1 MPLITPTIGRVL
13 HFIPTAEYAAS
24 RSMVFSDPSQ
34 PLAAIITYVHSD
46 TLVNLIVM
54 DQVGTT
60 FDVRSVPLVQGDTL
74 AGGSFYAQWMPYQK
88 GQAAKTES
96 LEAAMQVLD
105 VASTNPVAQQ
115 PSDERV
121 RLFLNRGTLV
131 KVNGI
136 PLELEHDAVVL
147 VHAANVPLLS
157 PESVAAC
164 NGERAD

>member
-1 MPLITPTIGRVL
+1 MTTIKPTVGRVL

-34 PLAAIITYVHSD
+34 PLAATIVYVHSD
-46 TLVNLIVM
+46 TMVNLVVM
-54 DQVGTT
+54 DQVGVP
-60 FDVRSVPLVQGDTL
+60 FDVRSVPLAQGDTL

-96 LEAAMQVLD
+96 LETALQVLD
-105 VASTNPVAQQ
+105 AASTNPLAQQ
-115 PSDERV
+115 SSDERV

-136 PLELEHDAVVL
+136 PLELEHDAVAL

-164 NGERAD
+164 KSECAD